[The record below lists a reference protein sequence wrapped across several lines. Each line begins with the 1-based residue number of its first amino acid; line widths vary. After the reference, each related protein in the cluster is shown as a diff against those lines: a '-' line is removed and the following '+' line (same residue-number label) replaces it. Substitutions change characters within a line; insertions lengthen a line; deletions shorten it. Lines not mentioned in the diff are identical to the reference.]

1 MKIHPIK
8 NEADYKAVLDEI
20 NNLMD
25 AEPDTPKGDRLDVL
39 TTLAEAYEAKQH
51 SIGEPDPVE
60 AILHRMDALGLSR
73 KDLEPLIGTRSRVS
87 EILSRK
93 RPLTISMIRRV
104 HQSLNIPADV
114 LIQPYL
120 LNQS

>member
-8 NEADYKAVLDEI
+8 NETDYKGVLAEI
-20 NNLMD
+20 DKLMD

-39 TTLAEAYEAKQH
+39 TTLVEAYEAKQH
-51 SIGEPDPVE
+51 PIDDPDPIE
-60 AILHRMDALGLSR
+60 AIFHRMEALGLSR
-73 KDLEPLIGTRSRVS
+73 KDMEPIIGSRSRVS

-114 LIQPYL
+114 LIQPYQI
-120 LNQS
+120 NER